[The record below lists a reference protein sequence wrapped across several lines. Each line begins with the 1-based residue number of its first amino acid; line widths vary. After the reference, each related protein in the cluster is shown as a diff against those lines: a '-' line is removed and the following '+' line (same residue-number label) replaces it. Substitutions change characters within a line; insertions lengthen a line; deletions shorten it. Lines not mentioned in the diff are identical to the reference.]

1 MKRVEED
8 GEWSLF
14 DPYEVSK
21 KYGKCL
27 EDQFETDFEEFY
39 AILEADDT
47 LDMKK
52 TIKAKDLFKT
62 FLKTTV
68 ETGMPYVFY
77 RDTVNRLNP
86 NKHA

>member
-52 TIKAKDLFKT
+52 TIKAK
-62 FLKTTV
+62 
-68 ETGMPYVFY
+68 E
-77 RDTVNRLNP
+77 
-86 NKHA
+86 